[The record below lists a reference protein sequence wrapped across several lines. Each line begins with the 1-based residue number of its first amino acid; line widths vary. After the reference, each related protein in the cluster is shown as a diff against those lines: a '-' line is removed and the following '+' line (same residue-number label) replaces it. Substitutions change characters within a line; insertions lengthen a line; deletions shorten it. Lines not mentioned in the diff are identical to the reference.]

1 MASRQFLNSR
11 TYPKVA
17 RPGEMERERQR
28 KRLAICKTNF
38 FWGLWPGLG
47 NWFCEVGTMGIDTNL
62 VTTVIGFGLS
72 ATFIVFVCARII
84 CGRLRERTRT
94 IYEIEAITDIERA
107 EYHGNDPAPA
117 FVAAIPTLNFNHEAF
132 SSIET
137 TQCVICLA
145 EYKEKE
151 LLRIIPKCGHTF
163 HLSCIDMW
171 LRKQS
176 TCPVCRLSLQNAL
189 ETKHVRHATF
199 TIRHSLDE
207 SNTAERN
214 TDSNQRLVEL
224 DSSNDSQQPTLGEPE
239 ARQ

>member
-1 MASRQFLNSR
+1 ML
-11 TYPKVA
+11 
-17 RPGEMERERQR
+17 
-28 KRLAICKTNF
+28 
-38 FWGLWPGLG
+38 
-47 NWFCEVGTMGIDTNL
+47 
-62 VTTVIGFGLS
+62 
-72 ATFIVFVCARII
+72 
-84 CGRLRERTRT
+84 
-94 IYEIEAITDIERA
+94 IYYSLCFYR
-107 EYHGNDPAPA
+107 
-117 FVAAIPTLNFNHEAF
+117 
-132 SSIET
+132 
-137 TQCVICLA
+137 CVICLA

-214 TDSNQRLVEL
+214 TDSDQRLVEL

>member
-1 MASRQFLNSR
+1 
-11 TYPKVA
+11 
-17 RPGEMERERQR
+17 
-28 KRLAICKTNF
+28 
-38 FWGLWPGLG
+38 
-47 NWFCEVGTMGIDTNL
+47 MGIDTNL

-84 CGRLRERTRT
+84 CGRLRERSRT
-94 IYEIEAITDIERA
+94 IYEIEPITDIERA
-107 EYHGNDPAPA
+107 EYHGHDPAPG

-176 TCPVCRLSLQNAL
+176 TCPVCRLSLQNAF
-189 ETKHVRHATF
+189 ESKHARHVTF

-207 SNTAERN
+207 PNAPERN
-214 TDSNQRLVEL
+214 TDSDQRQVEL
-224 DSSNDSQQPTLGEPE
+224 NSSNNSQQSTLGEAE